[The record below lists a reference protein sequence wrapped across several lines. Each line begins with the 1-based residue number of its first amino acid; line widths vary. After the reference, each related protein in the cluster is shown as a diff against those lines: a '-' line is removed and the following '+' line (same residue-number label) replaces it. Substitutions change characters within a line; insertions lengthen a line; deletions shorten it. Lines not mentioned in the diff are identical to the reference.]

1 MFIRNIMYIT
11 INNIRL
17 VYIYT
22 SIQIVLSNDW
32 RLRDSYLNIITL
44 LKMYCLSLDTSY
56 LS

>member
-1 MFIRNIMYIT
+1 MFVRNIMYIT

-32 RLRDSYLNIITL
+32 RLRDSYLNIIIL
-44 LKMYCLSLDTSY
+44 LKIYCLSLDTSY

>member
-1 MFIRNIMYIT
+1 MFVRNIMYIT

-22 SIQIVLSNDW
+22 NIQFVLSNDW

-44 LKMYCLSLDTSY
+44 LKMYYLSLDTSY